1 MNLMIWRM
9 AWRNLWRHPQR
20 TFLMIATAAFGSWV
34 ILVMWGIT
42 DGFFSSMTNSQ
53 TTQNQGA
60 FQVRV
65 VGYADDPV
73 PSNGLTL
80 QQVASA
86 LDSRLTKWAIRLCD
100 RIPTSWI

>member
-20 TFLMIATAAFGSWV
+20 TFLMIATVALGSWV

-42 DGFFSSMTNSQ
+42 DGFFSSMTNLQ

-60 FQVRV
+60 FQVRA
-65 VGYADDPV
+65 VGYPGDPAS
-73 PSNGLTL
+73 SNGLTL
-80 QQVASA
+80 QQVVGVV
-86 LDSRLTKWAIRLCD
+86 DSGLTRWAIRVYG

>member
-1 MNLMIWRM
+1 MNLMTWRI
-9 AWRNLWRHPQR
+9 AWCNLWRHPQR
-20 TFLMIATAAFGSWV
+20 TFLMIATVAFGSWV

-42 DGFFSSMTNSQ
+42 DGFFASMTNSQ

-60 FQVRV
+60 FQVCA

-86 LDSRLTKWAIRLCD
+86 LDSRLPKWAIQVCD
-100 RIPTSWI
+100 RIPTGWI

>member
-1 MNLMIWRM
+1 MNLMTWRM
-9 AWRNLWRHPQR
+9 AWRSLWRHSQR
-20 TFLMIATAAFGSWV
+20 TFLMVATVAFGSWV

-42 DGFFSSMTNSQ
+42 DGFFASMTNLQ
-53 TTQNQGA
+53 TTQNQVA
-60 FQVRV
+60 FQVRA
-65 VGYADDPV
+65 VGHADAPV

-86 LDSRLTKWAIRLCD
+86 VDSGLTKWAIRVYD